1 MAPAD
6 TRRPGIDAGRVGR
19 WLADRVDG
27 LVEPVSFERIPGG
40 HSNLTYRVTDAEG
53 NNYVL
58 RRPPVGDVLSTAH
71 DMSREWRFISALAAT
86 EVPVAP
92 PLVFCDDPEVTGA
105 TFSVLRFVDGL
116 VLADR
121 AAAECLSPAA
131 RAMAADRLVEV
142 LVALH
147 SVDPHAVGLGDLVRS
162 TGFAERQLKR
172 WHHQVHQYDLDDLA
186 LLDEVHDLLAAAVPA
201 QSNGIVHGDYRPG
214 NLAFGPDGS
223 VRAVFDWE
231 LATSGDPLADLGYL
245 VSNWQEPGDLTAT
258 PGPTTVP
265 GFPGRAEIVAH
276 YARLSGRAVSD
287 VPYWVAF
294 SRWRTACIDV
304 GVQARYRAGQM
315 ADDAGFREYERA
327 IADHGRQLEAARNA
341 LRESEI

>member
-1 MAPAD
+1 VAAAD
-6 TRRPGIDAGRVGR
+6 LRRPGLDADRVGR
-19 WLADRVDG
+19 WLAGHVDG
-27 LVEPVSFERIPGG
+27 LVGPVTFERIPGG
-40 HSNLTYRVTDAEG
+40 HSNLTYRVIDADS

-58 RRPPVGDVLSTAH
+58 RRPPEGDLLSTAH
-71 DMSREWRFISALAAT
+71 DMSREWRFICALAGT

-92 PLVFCDDPEVTGA
+92 PLVFCDDLDVTGA

-116 VLADR
+116 VLADP
-121 AAAECLSPAA
+121 AAAGRLSPVA
-131 RAMAADRLVEV
+131 RATAADRLVEV

-162 TGFAERQLKR
+162 TGFAERQLRR
-172 WHHQVHQYDLDDLA
+172 WHRQVHEYEVDDVA

-201 QSNGIVHGDYRPG
+201 QSTGIVHGDYRPG
-214 NLAFGPDGS
+214 NLAFGPDGT

-245 VSNWQEPGDLTAT
+245 VSNWQEPGDPAET

-265 GFPGRAEIVAH
+265 GFPSRSEIVEH
-276 YARLSGRAVSD
+276 YARLSGRNVSQ

-315 ADDAGFREYERA
+315 ADDAGLLAYEHA
-327 IADHGRQLEAARNA
+327 VADHGRQLEAARDA
-341 LRESEI
+341 LRESRI